1 MTAYLLFNHLL
12 NLMAPAAV
20 VALLLMIC
28 SQICGVFF
36 TSNRAS
42 AYSFIARTAIVFIV
56 NLAVL
61 GAGLVLF
68 GHDGK
73 MMTYAAMVLAASG
86 TLWVL
91 QRR

>member
-20 VALLLMIC
+20 VALLLMLG
-28 SQICGVFF
+28 SRVWRGFF
-36 TSNRAS
+36 ISNRAP
-42 AYSFIARTAIVFIV
+42 AHSFIARTALVFIV
-56 NLAVL
+56 NLTVL

-86 TLWVL
+86 TLWAL
-91 QRR
+91 QRQ

>member
-1 MTAYLLFNHLL
+1 MTAFLLFNHVL
-12 NLMAPAAV
+12 NFMAPAAL
-20 VALLLMIC
+20 VAVLLMLC
-28 SQICGVFF
+28 SRIFGAFL

-42 AYSFIARTAIVFIV
+42 ALSFIARTAIVFAV

-73 MMTYAAMVLAASG
+73 MTTYAVMVLAASG